1 MMGATRT
8 LHQDLDAI
16 LVVDGDPTL
25 PVGARLTYVAN
36 DPYAVQMSFRTG
48 DGMVTWTFARELLFD
63 GMRRPTGEGDVFLE
77 PDGDGV
83 RLVLTA
89 PTGMAEFALDAFD
102 LAVFLEETSNLVP
115 RGQEYRAIDFD
126 AELARLLEDA

>member
-25 PVGARLTYVAN
+25 PVGTRLTYAAY
-36 DPYAVQMSFRTG
+36 DPYAVQMAFRTG
-48 DGMVTWTFARELLFD
+48 DGQVTWTFARELLFD

-77 PDGDGV
+77 PDADAV
-83 RLVLTA
+83 RLVLKA
-89 PTGMAEFALDAFD
+89 PTGTAEFALDAFD

-115 RGQEYRAIDFD
+115 RGQESRTIDLD